1 MPNYFFCITIIIT
14 FAKIFLF
21 INHLKKFRVMKISRK
36 STVTTLCAVMIGL
49 FFAVGCKKDDP
60 KGPIEG
66 TGDVDYPIEIPFTEY
81 SLAASCQWANL
92 AYDNTVIIINS
103 YEELQQYVVCP
114 NKGTS
119 EIDFSKQTLLL
130 ANGTATGGISEIT
143 VTSLQQ
149 LAPNEYALELEILL
163 DDSAVDEER
172 WTIALIVE
180 KVSEEGTVEL
190 KFTEYPIEIPFTE
203 YFVHW
208 GGISDFQCWK
218 NLNHPYNPDFVFFV
232 RKISIINDN
241 KDLANYL
248 ICPED
253 YPAIDFSRHTLVLV
267 SYISTNTISGIRDIV
282 FLKIGTNQYTMKA
295 AIRQAITD
303 SSDDWCIAILTPKLE
318 DGASVTFISI

>member
-1 MPNYFFCITIIIT
+1 ME
-14 FAKIFLF
+14 
-21 INHLKKFRVMKISRK
+21 ISRK
-36 STVTTLCAVMIGL
+36 STLTTLCAVMIGL

-66 TGDVDYPIEIPFTEY
+66 TGDVDYPIDVLYEEY

-92 AYDNTVIIINS
+92 AYDNKVIIINS

-114 NKGTS
+114 NKSTA

-130 ANGTATGGISEIT
+130 ANGTSSGGISEIT

-149 LAPNEYALELEILL
+149 NSPNEYTLELEILL

-203 YFVHW
+203 YFIHW
-208 GGISDFQCWK
+208 DCSLGSWDSDGNYYPKYPCWQ
-218 NLNHPYNPDFVFFV
+218 NLNHLYGGTNYVLGGRID
-232 RKISIINDN
+232 IINSYEE
-241 KDLANYL
+241 LGYYL

-253 YPAIDFSRHTLVLV
+253 YPAIDFSKHTLVLA
-267 SYISTNTISGIRDIV
+267 SGITTSSPLSEIFDIA
-282 FLKIGTNQYTMKA
+282 FLKNSAIQYTMKA
-295 AIRQAITD
+295 TFWQGFLDTGEY
-303 SSDDWCIAILTPKLE
+303 WWFAILIPKIE
-318 DGASVTFISI
+318 DGATIIFEKHNVS